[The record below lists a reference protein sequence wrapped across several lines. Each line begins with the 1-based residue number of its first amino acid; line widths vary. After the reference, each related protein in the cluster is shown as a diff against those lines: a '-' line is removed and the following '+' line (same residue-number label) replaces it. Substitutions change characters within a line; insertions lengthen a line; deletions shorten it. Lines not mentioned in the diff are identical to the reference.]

1 MSFVIAVVAVIA
13 VAWVLA
19 FVGAP
24 LWLWTVLSALAY
36 AAGVA
41 TGSLGAIGAGVL
53 GVPLA
58 VLALLNSV
66 PLRRAIVT
74 RPIFGAFK
82 KVLPEMSSTERE
94 ALEAGDVWLEAEMF
108 RGRPDWSQLL
118 TFNYT
123 KLTDAEQSF
132 LDNECEEL
140 CKLVDDWKVEFEDKD
155 LPPAAWAYI
164 KEKGFFSMLI
174 KKEYGGLGFSAAAQ
188 SAVVTKLATRNIS
201 LAVTVMV
208 PNSLGPGELLM
219 HYGTDEQKKKWLP
232 GLISGE
238 EIPCFGLTGP
248 EVGSDATAM
257 PDSGVVCYGEH
268 EGQRVLGIKLN
279 FSKRY
284 ITLAPVATVVGL
296 AFNLKDPQ
304 GLLGKLLNGDGTK
317 SDYGITCALV
327 PAKHEGIQIGRRHF
341 PGAAFMNGPIF
352 GRDVFIPIDWVIGG
366 PAMAGKGWRM
376 LVECLSA
383 GRGISLPALATAGG
397 QAAFRMTGAYSRVRR
412 QFKMAIGKF
421 EGVQEATGR
430 IAGNAYTLEAMRVL
444 TASAVDHCAPSVVT
458 AIAKYHMTE
467 LLRRS
472 VTDAMDVLS
481 GRGIQQGP
489 RNPIATAYKVVP
501 VAITVEGANILTRNL
516 MIFGQG
522 AIRCHEY
529 VFPEMEAARE
539 NDLAAFDKLLFGHV
553 GFSINRGVR
562 ALTLGLTGSAL
573 ARSPMSGPMA
583 PYFKQLERF
592 SAALAFSSDVTMGVL
607 GGELKRKER
616 LSARLGDV
624 LSQLY
629 IGCAVIKFFIENGQK
644 AEELDHARWALDN
657 CLYEIAKAFEGFFDN
672 FPARPIAAVLRLA
685 VFPLGNQYK
694 PVSDRLNQKLADAM
708 MEPSDLRDRMSH
720 LVFRNGGEGDAVVKL
735 ERAFELLQT
744 AEAPYAKFFKALSKG
759 EFAGGDTASRLQEAV
774 ARGLLNPQEAAR
786 VAEYDALRYEVILT
800 DDFAPEYIQGDFS
813 QGDSGIGVTEAERAK
828 VLEFTGGRNRVG

>member
-1 MSFVIAVVAVIA
+1 MTLTLMILGLIG

-19 FVGAP
+19 YTAAP
-24 LWLWTVLSALAY
+24 LWLWTVLTALAY
-36 AAGVA
+36 TAGVIE
-41 TGSLGAIGAGVL
+41 GSIGAVAGVLL

-58 VLALLNSV
+58 ILALLNLV
-66 PLRRAIVT
+66 PLRRALVT
-74 RPIFGAFK
+74 RRVFGVFK

-94 ALEAGDVWLEAEMF
+94 ALEAGDVWFEAEMF
-108 RGRPDWSQLL
+108 RGRPDWSKLL
-118 TFNYT
+118 SFRYT
-123 KLTDAEQSF
+123 ALTKEEKSF
-132 LDNECEEL
+132 LDTECETL
-140 CKLVDDWKVEFEDKD
+140 CKLVDDWKIEFEDKD
-155 LPPAAWAYI
+155 LPPEAWQYI
-164 KEKGFFSMLI
+164 KDKGFFAMLI

-188 SAVVTKLATRNIS
+188 SAVVTKLATKSITM
-201 LAVTVMV
+201 AVTVMV

-219 HYGTDEQKKKWLP
+219 HYGTDAQKRQWLP
-232 GLISGE
+232 GLVSGA

-257 PDSGVVCYGEH
+257 PDTGVVGYGQISGE
-268 EGQRVLGIKLN
+268 RTLGIRLN

-296 AFNLKDPQ
+296 AFNLKDPE
-304 GLLGKLLNGDGTK
+304 GLLGDRTK
-317 SDYGITCALV
+317 PEYGITCALV
-327 PAKHEGIQIGRRHF
+327 PAKHAGIHIGRRHY

-352 GRDVFIPIDWVIGG
+352 GEDVFIPLDWIIGG

-397 QAAFRMTGAYSRVRR
+397 QAAYRMTGAYGRIRR
-412 QFKMAIGKF
+412 QFRMAIGKF

-430 IAGNAYTLEAMRVL
+430 IAGNTYTLEAMRIL

-467 LLRRS
+467 LLRKIML
-472 VTDAMDVLS
+472 DAMDVMS
-481 GRGIQQGP
+481 GRGVQQGP
-489 RNPIATAYKVVP
+489 RNPLATAYKALP
-501 VAITVEGANILTRNL
+501 IAITVEGANILTRNL

-539 NDLAAFDKLLFGHV
+539 NNLKAFDKLLFGHI

-573 ARSPMSGPMA
+573 ARSPVAGPMA

-592 SAALAFSSDVTMGVL
+592 SAALAFTSDVTMGVL
-607 GGELKRKER
+607 GGELKRRER

-629 IGCAVIKFFIENGQK
+629 IACAVIKFFIENGQQD
-644 AEELDHARWALDN
+644 EELDHARWALDQ
-657 CLYEIAKAFEGFFDN
+657 CLFEIGQAFENFFDN
-672 FPARPIAAVLRLA
+672 FPVRTVAAFMRLA
-685 VFPLGNQYK
+685 VFPLGNRYK
-694 PVSDRLNQKLADAM
+694 PVSDRLNARLADQL
-708 MEPSDLRDRMSH
+708 MEPSDLRDRLTS
-720 LVFRNGGEGDAVVKL
+720 LVFVNGGSQDPVGRIEHTFD
-735 ERAFELLQT
+735 LLQT
-744 AEAPYAKFFKALSKG
+744 AEAPYIKYYKAHAKNEL
-759 EFAGGDTASRLQEAV
+759 AGADTASRLIDAV
-774 ARGLLNPQEAAR
+774 TRGLLSRQEADLVAAYDRAR
-786 VAEYDALRYEVILT
+786 FEAILT
-800 DDFAPEYIQGDFS
+800 DDFAADYIKGK
-813 QGDSGIGVTEAERAK
+813 GEAGPPVERAE
-828 VLEFTGGRNRVG
+828 VLAFTGSRVRSA